1 MHGLTRTLSGQRI
14 RPLDTIVLITRQKI
28 FLLSKSTQS
37 YIAKNIGIK
46 MFTYKDTDYW
56 YYSKQSKY
64 MFTHSMTSY
73 IDRKNHLGISIH
85 VYYDKTGLLRSIV
98 WLCFMLCN
106 SVVTSELYL
115 RLTWL
120 WPCPEQRPEL
130 YLLLV
135 LCFLPVSLAC
145 LIFFICILI
154 VKKLVL
160 I

>member
-37 YIAKNIGIK
+37 YIAKTSVSKCLHTKIQTIGIIA
-46 MFTYKDTDYW
+46 
-56 YYSKQSKY
+56 SKVSTCLPPLRHRQ
-64 MFTHSMTSY
+64 
-73 IDRKNHLGISIH
+73 KNLLGTSIH

-120 WPCPEQRPEL
+120 WPCPEQRHEL

-154 VKKLVL
+154 VKKL